1 MVKKGC
7 WRFFVY
13 IMASKSRVLYTGM
26 TNNLSKRVCEHKNNL
41 IEGFTTKYRC
51 HRLVYFASFDDV
63 RNAIN
68 REKQIKAWTRAKRVA
83 LIESTNPTWEDLAET
98 LYEKHQFTPEK
109 QVPRSQ
115 KALPRDDTHEINT
128 QNADTQ
134 MQIIRDRH

>member
-26 TNNLSKRVCEHKNNL
+26 TNSLRKRAFEDKNDL
-41 IEGFTTKYRC
+41 IEGFTKRYRC
-51 HRLVYFASFDDV
+51 HRLVYFESFDDV

-68 REKQIKAWTRAKRVA
+68 REKQIKSWTRAKRVA
-83 LIESTNPTWEDLAET
+83 LIESINPTWEDLAEGWFG
-98 LYEKHQFTPEK
+98 KHQYTPEK

-115 KALPRDDTHEINT
+115 KTLARDDTNKTVINT
-128 QNADTQ
+128 K
-134 MQIIRDRH
+134 